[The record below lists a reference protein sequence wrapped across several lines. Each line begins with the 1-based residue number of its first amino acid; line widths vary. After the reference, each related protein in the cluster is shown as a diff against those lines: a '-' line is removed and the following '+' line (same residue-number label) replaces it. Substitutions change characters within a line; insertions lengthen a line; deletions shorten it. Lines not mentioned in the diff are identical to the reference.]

1 MNDKKDIKF
10 NSINAS
16 SLFHFT
22 KKKETLE
29 SILSNGLRFSYAF
42 ESISPQITAN
52 INYSSIPKKVV
63 EGLLKETGIAIP
75 MISFCDIPITRASLH
90 MGRYGKYMIGFDKS
104 HLTEW
109 YKNTINPVLYIHSGN
124 LSDAMVD
131 LSEVYAET
139 FKAQIESIVSLSKQG
154 KTKESPEFKE
164 QTTTLGLRKFFI
176 LFLYGLIKPVY
187 DPKEDRFY
195 YDEREWRAFLPDDS
209 FFNDIW
215 KWEITKENY
224 DSNRDSWNNYLAE
237 SPDNYITLYEDIL
250 RDAITH
256 IVVSEESE
264 IDGVIKFVMES
275 EKIFGYT
282 NISKEARLYLVSRIT
297 SIERIALDY

>member
-52 INYSSIPKKVV
+52 INYSSIPKVV

-139 FKAQIESIVSLSKQG
+139 FKAQIESIVSLSEPAHEAMMIMVANSVHNVLICFIDIVLSNFG
-154 KTKESPEFKE
+154 C
-164 QTTTLGLRKFFI
+164 KFTHNSANLSI
-176 LFLYGLIKPVY
+176 
-187 DPKEDRFY
+187 
-195 YDEREWRAFLPDDS
+195 FLP
-209 FFNDIW
+209 FIKLN
-215 KWEITKENY
+215 
-224 DSNRDSWNNYLAE
+224 
-237 SPDNYITLYEDIL
+237 IL
-250 RDAITH
+250 
-256 IVVSEESE
+256 
-264 IDGVIKFVMES
+264 
-275 EKIFGYT
+275 
-282 NISKEARLYLVSRIT
+282 
-297 SIERIALDY
+297 

>member
-1 MNDKKDIKF
+1 MNGKKDIKF

-52 INYSSIPKKVV
+52 INYPSNPIILEEVYKD
-63 EGLLKETGIAIP
+63 TGVAIP
-75 MISFCDIPITRASLH
+75 MISFCDIPIIRTSIH
-90 MGRYGKYMIGFDKS
+90 MGRYGKYMIGFDKRC
-104 HLTEW
+104 LTEL
-109 YKNTINPVLYIHSGN
+109 YKSTINPVLYIHSGN

-139 FKAQIESIVSLSKQG
+139 FKKQIENIVSLSKKG
-154 KTKESPEFKE
+154 KTKDSPEFKE
-164 QTTTLGLRKFFI
+164 KTTTLGLRKFFI

-187 DPKEDRFY
+187 DPKEARCY

-209 FFNDIW
+209 FCNDIW
-215 KWEITKENY
+215 KWEITKDDY
-224 DSNRDSWNNYLAE
+224 DYHRDEWNNGLAE
-237 SPDNYITLYEDIL
+237 SFDNYLTLYEDYL
-250 RDAITH
+250 RNAITH
-256 IVVSEESE
+256 IVVSEENE
-264 IDGVIKFVMES
+264 VDDLIKFVMES
-275 EKIFGYT
+275 EKIFGYP
-282 NISKEARLYLVSRIT
+282 NVSKENRLYLVSRIT
-297 SIERIALDY
+297 SIERIELDY

>member
-1 MNDKKDIKF
+1 MSDIQEIKF

-22 KKKETLE
+22 KQKETLE

-52 INYSSIPKKVV
+52 INYSSYPRVV
-63 EGLLKETGIAIP
+63 EDIFKETGIAIP
-75 MISFCDIPITRASLH
+75 MISFCDIPITRASIH
-90 MGRYGKYMIGFDKS
+90 MGRYGKYMIGFDKN

-124 LSDAMVD
+124 LSDAVID

-139 FKAQIESIVSLSKQG
+139 FKAQVESIVSLSKQG
-154 KTKESPEFKE
+154 KTKDPPEFKG

-187 DPKEDRFY
+187 DPKEGHYY

-209 FFNDIW
+209 SFNNVW
-215 KWEITKENY
+215 KWKITKENY
-224 DSNRDSWNNYLAE
+224 DSNRDKWNNDLAE
-237 SPDNYITLYEDIL
+237 SFDNYITLYEDIL

-264 IDGVIKFVMES
+264 IDDIIKFIMES
-275 EKIFGYT
+275 EKIFGYP
-282 NISKEARLYLVSRIT
+282 NVSKEVRLYLVSRIT
-297 SIERIALDY
+297 SFERIALDY